1 MWFDTRRQTAHWICQ
16 GSQCVAKLM
25 GDSDVRVLLDRRKK
39 RLDRVA
45 ALKHLKRNLLIV
57 VDQKTAIR
65 KPFFPKINNWV
76 ESIKRDSLDCFGLRH
91 VSVQIWE
98 IYHFST

>member
-1 MWFDTRRQTAHWICQ
+1 ME
-16 GSQCVAKLM
+16 G
-25 GDSDVRVLLDRRKK
+25 SDVGVLLDRRKK
-39 RLDRVA
+39 RLDTVA

-65 KPFFPKINNWV
+65 KRPHFSRRKIIGWKAG
-76 ESIKRDSLDCFGLRH
+76 IKRDSLGRFGLRY
-91 VSVQIWE
+91 VSVQIWK